1 MNRAIH
7 PRSTPSS
14 GVDCPAHY
22 FFLDYC
28 TFVQYAGSMQKKQ
41 RIYEY
46 IKAEIDLS
54 GLPPTI
60 REIGKRFNISSTN
73 GVRYFLE
80 KLEEDGLIRRR
91 SRTAR
96 GIRVVEREHAERG
109 TRVPLLG
116 RVSAGKPSF
125 SEENIEDFLIV
136 DERTAG
142 GEGTFAVRVCGDSM
156 IDAGINDGDIAIV
169 NRNPKPHSGEIVV
182 ALIEDEVTLKRF
194 VKRSGKVFLKPENDL
209 YDDINLT
216 DLGHD
221 QISILGTVKSIV
233 RRFS

>member
-1 MNRAIH
+1 
-7 PRSTPSS
+7 
-14 GVDCPAHY
+14 
-22 FFLDYC
+22 
-28 TFVQYAGSMQKKQ
+28 MQKKQ
-41 RIYEY
+41 RIYQY
-46 IKAEIDLS
+46 IKAEIDLG

-80 KLEEDGLIRRR
+80 KLEEDGLIERS

-96 GIRVVEREHAERG
+96 GIRVVESGHAEG
-109 TRVPLLG
+109 EPMEKVTRVPILG
-116 RVSAGKPSF
+116 RVPAGEPSF

-142 GEGTFAVRVCGDSM
+142 GEDTFAVRVSGDSM

-169 NRNPKPHSGEIVV
+169 KRNPNPHSGEIVV

-194 VKRSGKVFLKPENDL
+194 VRRMGKVFLKPENDR

-216 DLGHD
+216 DMGHD
-221 QISILGTVKSIV
+221 RISILGTVKSIV